1 MTTMLGFYLILIFVT
16 ILFATAGYDATMRL
30 FYYADLQLRYAWIQF
45 KMSLMRRKLKNQI
58 IKQNDEYKKL
68 IKEINDDRS

>member
-1 MTTMLGFYLILIFVT
+1 MTTMLGFYLILIFVA
-16 ILFATAGYDATMRL
+16 ILFVTAGYDATMRL

>member
-45 KMSLMRRKLKNQI
+45 KMSLMRRKLKKQI

>member
-1 MTTMLGFYLILIFVT
+1 MTTMLGFYLVLIFVA

>member
-1 MTTMLGFYLILIFVT
+1 MTTMLGFYLILIFVA

>member
-16 ILFATAGYDATMRL
+16 ILFVTAGYDATMRL

-45 KMSLMRRKLKNQI
+45 KMSLMRRKLK
-58 IKQNDEYKKL
+58 KQLISQTEEYKKL

>member
-1 MTTMLGFYLILIFVT
+1 MTTMLGFYLILIFVA
-16 ILFATAGYDATMRL
+16 ILFVTAGYDATMRL

-45 KMSLMRRKLKNQI
+45 KMSLMRRKLKKQI

>member
-1 MTTMLGFYLILIFVT
+1 MTTMLGFYLVLIFVA

-68 IKEINDDRS
+68 IKEINDDQR

>member
-1 MTTMLGFYLILIFVT
+1 MTTMLGFYLILIFVA

-58 IKQNDEYKKL
+58 INQNDEYKKL

>member
-1 MTTMLGFYLILIFVT
+1 MTTMLGFYLILIFVA

-68 IKEINDDRS
+68 IKEINNDRS

>member
-1 MTTMLGFYLILIFVT
+1 MLGFYLILIFVA
-16 ILFATAGYDATMRL
+16 ILFVTAGYDATMRL

-45 KMSLMRRKLKNQI
+45 KMSLMRRKLKKQI

-68 IKEINDDRS
+68 IKDKFL

>member
-1 MTTMLGFYLILIFVT
+1 MLGFYLILIFVA

-58 IKQNDEYKKL
+58 ITQNDEYKKL
-68 IKEINDDRS
+68 IKEINNDRS

>member
-1 MTTMLGFYLILIFVT
+1 MTTMLGFYLILIFVA
-16 ILFATAGYDATMRL
+16 ILFVTAGYDATMRL

-45 KMSLMRRKLKNQI
+45 KMSLMRRKLRKQLI
-58 IKQNDEYKKL
+58 SQNDEYKKL

>member
-1 MTTMLGFYLILIFVT
+1 MTTMLGFYLILIFVA

-58 IKQNDEYKKL
+58 ITQNDEYKKL